1 MKDDFPEVRIGA
13 STLLAVPAVHYRA
26 VFAERVNHACAH
38 ESTRP
43 DAIAVELGPSAVS
56 TVSTWLRELGVR
68 PRHKTIL
75 PCMLGAIR
83 ANQRIRADLREKA
96 IRLQETTGRQLHE
109 LPPALLRK
117 ALGYSSASL
126 LCLSPTDSIIEA
138 IRCALELEAPVYGVD
153 LEDYAR
159 TDRCNVL
166 IQDPIEAQSGLA
178 DYVRKNAKFS
188 ESYRDQI
195 VDERRE
201 AVMAA
206 RLKTLLA
213 RHRRVLFTG
222 GLAHWQRI
230 QTFLQDRSLQPATA
244 VPAGGS
250 VPYTRVV
257 VHPALAAHQMD
268 IFPNVTHWYEKRRE
282 PVPRENAV
290 RDIVDFNVF
299 FHEHLSATYANYFHT
314 ADSGHQV
321 DRKLEDY
328 QGLEGFEHFLVA
340 LCAIR
345 QQLVPD
351 IFTALEAAEAMMSPR
366 FCEALADTLM
376 SYGPGWAGPQEWPE
390 LSIIGPSPLDA
401 SEEPWLGIGKKAEML
416 IPIPGAQPGSGGDRY
431 RRSQPFYISCT
442 PGTDGRF
449 VHVKNPWMWGNEP
462 MMHQIRNSGEYYR
475 VWPPC
480 DNLLFGTSFQ
490 AAEVACNSRRDRR
503 VDYFEG
509 SLYDGIDIKATLR
522 SAARGENRVYIRE
535 NSLASLTASSDVTNP
550 DPTVF
555 IFTTSP
561 ARPGAEWQ
569 CLFAGFGEIGR
580 YVRNF
585 ERFREVFNQRGGAF
599 VSSVNYFVRESP
611 AKHLAEFVLD
621 IRVLEG
627 SIVFGNPC
635 LTSVQAAR
643 WLESAKYN
651 CCPCYAGGD
660 IERLVE
666 MYKERHK
673 ISIDL
678 RDWTSALVQF
688 AVPYAKHRIVVVVP
702 DHFVV
707 GANASR
713 DARTYGLQLD
723 VLPLSYFSAWDIRK
737 MRKQYLVEAL
747 DADGRN
753 YPSELER
760 LLGESKDAHFM
771 MLPQRVREQLTLEG

>member
-1 MKDDFPEVRIGA
+1 
-13 STLLAVPAVHYRA
+13 
-26 VFAERVNHACAH
+26 
-38 ESTRP
+38 
-43 DAIAVELGPSAVS
+43 
-56 TVSTWLRELGVR
+56 
-68 PRHKTIL
+68 
-75 PCMLGAIR
+75 
-83 ANQRIRADLREKA
+83 
-96 IRLQETTGRQLHE
+96 
-109 LPPALLRK
+109 
-117 ALGYSSASL
+117 
-126 LCLSPTDSIIEA
+126 
-138 IRCALELEAPVYGVD
+138 
-153 LEDYAR
+153 
-159 TDRCNVL
+159 
-166 IQDPIEAQSGLA
+166 
-178 DYVRKNAKFS
+178 
-188 ESYRDQI
+188 
-195 VDERRE
+195 
-201 AVMAA
+201 
-206 RLKTLLA
+206 
-213 RHRRVLFTG
+213 
-222 GLAHWQRI
+222 
-230 QTFLQDRSLQPATA
+230 
-244 VPAGGS
+244 
-250 VPYTRVV
+250 
-257 VHPALAAHQMD
+257 
-268 IFPNVTHWYEKRRE
+268 
-282 PVPRENAV
+282 
-290 RDIVDFNVF
+290 
-299 FHEHLSATYANYFHT
+299 
-314 ADSGHQV
+314 
-321 DRKLEDY
+321 
-328 QGLEGFEHFLVA
+328 
-340 LCAIR
+340 
-345 QQLVPD
+345 
-351 IFTALEAAEAMMSPR
+351 
-366 FCEALADTLM
+366 
-376 SYGPGWAGPQEWPE
+376 
-390 LSIIGPSPLDA
+390 
-401 SEEPWLGIGKKAEML
+401 ML